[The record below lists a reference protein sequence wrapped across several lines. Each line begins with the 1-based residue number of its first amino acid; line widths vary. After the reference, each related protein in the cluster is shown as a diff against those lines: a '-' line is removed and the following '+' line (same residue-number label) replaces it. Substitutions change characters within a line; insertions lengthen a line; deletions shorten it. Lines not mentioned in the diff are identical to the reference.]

1 MYIPSVSDL
10 YDLTFRHEK
19 NRAKKIVWQ
28 RLFSATMLAM
38 AIAVAVAALEA
49 WQPAPQKHEAIVF
62 GTIRVQALSPTLVR
76 VCWHPSLLVVST
88 REREC
93 AMHFRHSELVSCGCH
108 TIVLAFN
115 PHSLLPELHHIVYC
129 NAPQP
134 RLMPLFV
141 CVISSVFSCE
151 A

>member
-1 MYIPSVSDL
+1 MAACAAKARGHSVW
-10 YDLTFRHEK
+10 YDSCAGVVAYTREG
-19 NRAKKIVWQ
+19 
-28 RLFSATMLAM
+28 MLASFT
-38 AIAVAVAALEA
+38 
-49 WQPAPQKHEAIVF
+49 F
-62 GTIRVQALSPTLVR
+62 GRVDSQENAQCTPPEFR
-76 VCWHPSLLVVST
+76 
-88 REREC
+88 
-93 AMHFRHSELVSCGCH
+93 ARHSELVSCGCH